1 MPFTARPTR
10 RELLSHGVIPPRAKD
25 RETIARA
32 IADIKGHRDKPAA
45 APEGLAAG
53 WPSMCGLSPRIALRR
68 DQPASF
74 RAAFRRSALMRVC
87 HPLPVLR

>member
-45 APEGLAAG
+45 APEGARRRLAVHV
-53 WPSMCGLSPRIALRR
+53 RTIAAHRV
-68 DQPASF
+68 
-74 RAAFRRSALMRVC
+74 AA
-87 HPLPVLR
+87 